1 MQIKISPAHVTIS
14 VASSDVGA
22 GYQIFG
28 KWAWWMTDKSYLGR
42 VWSRTDLPQT
52 EKITQI
58 VDTALERDKNE
69 APDSTWN
76 NFYKLTIT
84 AVS

>member
-1 MQIKISPAHVTIS
+1 MW
-14 VASSDVGA
+14 D
-22 GYQIFG
+22 
-28 KWAWWMTDKSYLGR
+28 
-42 VWSRTDLPQT
+42 RTDDVFWGKTYNLPQT

-69 APDSTWN
+69 APDSTWK